1 MELSVTNKKFE
12 INKLLNEAYEI
23 RINSLKESIDLSEQ
37 ALDLGKAIDHEPSI
51 ARSLSLLSLFHM
63 IMGDFDLSI
72 SMANEAIDHYKNLAD
87 EKGIADAKYTIAG
100 AYYKR
105 DDFYRGLSYL
115 LECHTTYTKLGD
127 HHNLSR
133 VQKSMGTIFEYL
145 GDIDKAV
152 EAYENAIGSARKDGD
167 INLESNAVNPLSGIH
182 LNRGDIQKAMEIITY
197 SITLKEKSGDTRGLA
212 FALYGRGKVY
222 TQTKEFDLAEKDFRE
237 SIKIHEEMGERLG
250 LAMSHHKLG
259 ALYLAKGDLKNAKKV
274 LIEALE
280 YSNKN
285 KIILIKFKSNLL
297 LHEVAKKEGD
307 FELALKYMTQY
318 IEEKESVVNV
328 RTAKVIE
335 GYSSLNRMQTLEQEL
350 KAEKQKTDLEINK
363 NIELDSFFYRV
374 SHDLKGPIA
383 SMSSLSYLA
392 KLEVTDEKA
401 LKFINEYDQNVHRLN
416 NILTELLNLA
426 RITYS
431 SETKEEINFRKL
443 VDECI
448 ASFKYLE
455 NFEKIS
461 FDVKVEEIAFK
472 AEWSLVN
479 SILQNLIENGI
490 KYARI
495 EDNESQISVQASQ
508 HNQDLIIKISDNGI
522 GMVKEDVEKVF
533 KMFFR
538 ANRKIDGTGLGLHI
552 VKRAVDQLNGKIEV
566 ESEINKGT
574 TFTVQL
580 PLNYI

>member
-1 MELSVTNKKFE
+1 MDLSVTTKKAE
-12 INKLLNEAYEI
+12 IKKLLEEAYQV
-23 RINSLKESIDLSEQ
+23 RINNLKRSVELSEQ
-37 ALDLGKAIDHEPSI
+37 ALDLSRAIDHGPSI

-63 IMGDFDLSI
+63 ILGEFDLSI
-72 SMANEAIDHYKNLAD
+72 TIANEAIEYFERLKD

-105 DDFYRGLSYL
+105 DDFFKGLSSL
-115 LECHTTYTKLGD
+115 LECHATYRRLND

-145 GDIDKAV
+145 GDIDRAV
-152 EAYENAIGSARKDGD
+152 ESYENAIDSAKKDGNVD
-167 INLESNAVNPLSGIH
+167 LASNAYNPLSGIY
-182 LNRGDIQKAMEIITY
+182 LNNGNTGKAMEVITA
-197 SITLKEKSGDTRGLA
+197 SINSKTESGDTRGLA

-222 TQTKEFDLAEKDFRE
+222 TKTGEFDLAKNDFEE
-237 SIKIHEEMGERLG
+237 SIRIHTEMGERLG
-250 LAMSHHKLG
+250 IAMSHHKLG
-259 ALYLAKGDLKNAKKV
+259 ALYLAMNDLHKAKEA

-285 KIILIKFKSNLL
+285 KIILVKFKSNLL

-307 FELALKYMTQY
+307 FEMALKYLTRYMQ
-318 IEEKESVVNV
+318 EKEQVINI

-335 GYSSLNRMQTLEQEL
+335 GYSALGKMQALEQEL
-350 KAEKQKTDLEINK
+350 QAEKQKTDLETNK

-401 LKFINEYDQNVHRLN
+401 LSFIDEYDQNVTRLN

-431 SETKEEINFRKL
+431 EEERDEINLQRL
-443 VDECI
+443 VNECV
-448 ASFKYLE
+448 ASFKYLD
-455 NFEKIS
+455 NFNKIA
-461 FDVKVEEIAFK
+461 FDIQIEDVGFK

-479 SILQNLIENGI
+479 SILQNLVENAI
-490 KYARI
+490 KYARTK
-495 EDNESQISVQASQ
+495 DNQPKVTISATQENKEV
-508 HNQDLIIKISDNGI
+508 LIKIRDNGI
-522 GMVKEDVEKVF
+522 GLAKDDLEKVF

-538 ANRKIDGTGLGLHI
+538 ANRKIEGTGLGLHI
-552 VKRAVDQLNGKIEV
+552 VKRAVTQLNGKIEV
-566 ESEINKGT
+566 ESELNTGT
-574 TFTVQL
+574 TFTVWL
-580 PLNYI
+580 PINYI